1 MEEFVIR
8 GGLPHGWLKIA
19 TERYSATATILDSKI
34 AGRSAV
40 EHLFDIN
47 AQPDRVGRLL
57 ADIRGD
63 KDVLE
68 METVE
73 SRGGRIH
80 GSITTGRCTICKEIA
95 KSKCFLATV
104 AIGRGEA
111 LWTVMGSHEAV
122 RELVVALEE
131 ERIEFEVRLKRALD
145 DRELLTAR
153 QEEILLMAFVRG
165 YFDFPKKVGLKE
177 LASET
182 GVKTSTLT
190 EILRRGQR
198 KILEEYFL
206 SRQFLHPHET
216 R

>member
-1 MEEFVIR
+1 
-8 GGLPHGWLKIA
+8 LPHSWLRISTGK
-19 TERYSATATILDSKI
+19 YSATATILDSKI
-34 AGRSAV
+34 VGRGAV

-47 AQPDRVGRLL
+47 VKPEQSNRLL

-68 METVE
+68 METAE
-73 SRGGRIH
+73 SKGGRIH
-80 GSITTGRCTICKEIA
+80 GSITTGRCTICKEVA

-104 AIGRGEA
+104 VVSRGEA
-111 LWTVMGSHEAV
+111 RWTVMGSQEAT
-122 RELVVALEE
+122 EDLLTALEK
-131 ERIEFEVRLKRALD
+131 RGVPFEVKLKRNLG

-165 YFDFPKKVGLKE
+165 YFDFPKKVGLKD

-190 EILRRGQR
+190 EILRRGQK
-198 KILEEYFL
+198 KILEEYFF
-206 SRQFLHPHET
+206 SRQFLHPHQT
-216 R
+216 P